1 MRTLDSTQS
10 EGNQNDQQSNS
21 LLGNF
26 LMKFDAIKSLV
37 GELAPTIGAA
47 LGGPVGGAAASMLAD
62 VLGCDPTPQK
72 LERALT
78 QATPEQLAEIKKA
91 EFDFEVRMKE
101 LEVDV
106 FALETKDTQ
115 HARDSFKEDWTAR
128 AIALVSVALFG
139 GYVLLVT
146 IQPPDANDDGIVNLV
161 LGYLGGIVSSVVSFY
176 FGASKS
182 GSK

>member
-1 MRTLDSTQS
+1 M
-10 EGNQNDQQSNS
+10 
-21 LLGNF
+21 NF
-26 LMKFDAIKSLV
+26 DKVKGLV
-37 GELAPTIGAA
+37 GSLAPPLGAA

-62 VLGCDPTPQK
+62 VLGCDPVPQK
-72 LERALT
+72 IERALA

-91 EFDFEVRMKE
+91 ELDFEVRMKE

-106 FALETKDTQ
+106 FALETKDIQ
-115 HARDSFKEDWTAR
+115 NARESFSEDWTAR
-128 AIALVSVALFG
+128 AIALLSIVLFG

-146 IQPPDANDDGIVNLV
+146 GQPADDNDLNVVNLV

>member
-1 MRTLDSTQS
+1 M
-10 EGNQNDQQSNS
+10 
-21 LLGNF
+21 NF
-26 LMKFDAIKSLV
+26 DKVKGLV
-37 GELAPTIGAA
+37 GSLAPTLGAA

-62 VLGCDPTPQK
+62 VLGCDPVPQK
-72 LERALT
+72 IERALA

-91 EFDFEVRMKE
+91 ELDFEVRMKE

-106 FALETKDTQ
+106 FALETKDIQ
-115 HARDSFKEDWTAR
+115 NARESFSEDWTAR
-128 AIALVSVALFG
+128 AIALLSIVLFG

-146 IQPPDANDDGIVNLV
+146 IQPADDNDLNVVNLV
-161 LGYLGGIVSSVVSFY
+161 PGYLGGIVSSVVSFY

>member
-1 MRTLDSTQS
+1 
-10 EGNQNDQQSNS
+10 
-21 LLGNF
+21 
-26 LMKFDAIKSLV
+26 MKFDAIKGLI
-37 GELAPTIGAA
+37 GDLAPTLGAA
-47 LGGPVGGAAASMLAD
+47 LGGPVGGAAATMLAD
-62 VLGCDPTPQK
+62 VLGCDPTHQK
-72 LERALT
+72 IAKALQ

-91 EFDFEVRMKE
+91 ELDFEVRMKE

-106 FALETKDTQ
+106 FALETKDIQ
-115 HARDSFKEDWTAR
+115 HARESFSEDWTAR
-128 AIALVSVALFG
+128 AIAILSILLFG

-146 IQPPDANDDGIVNLV
+146 LQPADDNDLNVVNLV

>member
-1 MRTLDSTQS
+1 M
-10 EGNQNDQQSNS
+10 
-21 LLGNF
+21 NF
-26 LMKFDAIKSLV
+26 DKVKGLV
-37 GELAPTIGAA
+37 GSLAPTLGAA

-62 VLGCDPTPQK
+62 VLGCDPVPQK
-72 LERALT
+72 IERALA

-91 EFDFEVRMKE
+91 ELDFEVRMKE

-106 FALETKDTQ
+106 YALETKDIQ
-115 HARDSFKEDWTAR
+115 NARESFSEDWTAR
-128 AIALVSVALFG
+128 AIALLSILLFG

-146 IQPPDANDDGIVNLV
+146 VQPADDNDLNVVNLV

>member
-1 MRTLDSTQS
+1 
-10 EGNQNDQQSNS
+10 
-21 LLGNF
+21 
-26 LMKFDAIKSLV
+26 MKFSAVKGLI

-72 LERALT
+72 IERALQ

-91 EFDFEVRMKE
+91 ELDFEVRMKE

-106 FALETKDTQ
+106 FALETKDIQ
-115 HARDSFKEDWTAR
+115 DARNSFSEDWTAR
-128 AIALVSVALFG
+128 AIALLSILLFG

-146 IQPPDANDDGIVNLV
+146 LQPADDNDLNVVNLV

-182 GSK
+182 GGK

>member
-1 MRTLDSTQS
+1 
-10 EGNQNDQQSNS
+10 
-21 LLGNF
+21 
-26 LMKFDAIKSLV
+26 MKFGAIKGLI
-37 GELAPTIGAA
+37 GDLAPTLGAA
-47 LGGPVGGAAASMLAD
+47 LGGPVGGAAATMLAD

-72 LERALT
+72 MEKALA

-91 EFDFEVRMKE
+91 ELDFEVRMKE

-106 FALETKDTQ
+106 FALETKDIQ
-115 HARDSFKEDWTAR
+115 NARDSFSEDWTAR
-128 AIALVSVALFG
+128 AIAIMSILLFG

-146 IQPPDANDDGIVNLV
+146 LQPADDNDLNVVNLV

-182 GSK
+182 SSK

>member
-1 MRTLDSTQS
+1 M
-10 EGNQNDQQSNS
+10 
-21 LLGNF
+21 NF
-26 LMKFDAIKSLV
+26 KNIKGLI
-37 GELAPTIGAA
+37 GDLAPTLGAA
-47 LGGPVGGAAASMLAD
+47 LGGPVGGAAATMLAD

-72 LERALT
+72 IEKALQ

-91 EFDFEVRMKE
+91 ELDFEVRMKE

-106 FALETKDTQ
+106 FALETKDIQ
-115 HARDSFKEDWTAR
+115 NARESFSEDWTAR
-128 AIALVSVALFG
+128 AIALLSILLFG

-146 IQPPDANDDGIVNLV
+146 VQPADDNDLNVVNLV

>member
-1 MRTLDSTQS
+1 
-10 EGNQNDQQSNS
+10 
-21 LLGNF
+21 
-26 LMKFDAIKSLV
+26 MKFENIKGLI
-37 GELAPTIGAA
+37 GDLAPTLGAA
-47 LGGPVGGAAASMLAD
+47 LGGPVGGAAATMLAD

-72 LERALT
+72 IEKALQ

-91 EFDFEVRMKE
+91 ELDFEVRMKE

-106 FALETKDTQ
+106 FALETKDIQ
-115 HARDSFKEDWTAR
+115 HARDSFSEDWTAR
-128 AIALVSVALFG
+128 AIAIMSILLFG

-146 IQPPDANDDGIVNLV
+146 LQPADDNDLNVVNLV

-182 GSK
+182 GGT

>member
-1 MRTLDSTQS
+1 
-10 EGNQNDQQSNS
+10 
-21 LLGNF
+21 
-26 LMKFDAIKSLV
+26 MKFDAIKGLV
-37 GELAPTIGAA
+37 GDLAPTIGAA
-47 LGGPVGGAAASMLAD
+47 LGGPVGGAAAGMLAN

-72 LERALT
+72 IEKALQ

-91 EFDFEVRMKE
+91 ELDFEVRMKE

-106 FALETKDTQ
+106 FALETKDIQ
-115 HARDSFKEDWTAR
+115 HARESFSEDWTAR
-128 AIALVSVALFG
+128 AIAIMSILLFG

-146 IQPPDANDDGIVNLV
+146 LQPADDNDLNVVNLV